1 MTNTIRPCVA
11 TSLLTEGEVQIGTR
25 AEARGLPEVCETPTG
40 YESNWSETRFRGP
53 VRLGGQ
59 RQSDDRARKVV
70 GDGMQGSSCHVN
82 QGDLSG
88 TSWEFTAPRVGT
100 KNPPVRS
107 QSTHSSEET
116 G

>member
-40 YESNWSETRFRGP
+40 YESNRSETRFRGP

-82 QGDLSG
+82 QGDLFRQR
-88 TSWEFTAPRVGT
+88 WVFIALREGT
-100 KNPPVRS
+100 KNPLGRS
-107 QSTHSSEET
+107 QSAHSSEKA